1 MDIDPTTIPDAPVIT
16 GLKGLTDTVHDL
28 AQVTLTV
35 REAEAKMAK
44 AIEIAKADCEQATA
58 PYKAM
63 INRLF
68 AGIANYATTAIDSL
82 FPRKKDGTR
91 KKTFAILNHKLQ
103 LRSSSS
109 ITAPEDIIAKIRL
122 WYQLRMA
129 EADASLCRGD
139 SPTVAAQIEAEA
151 LLIASLI
158 RRGSRRVPESQ
169 PNQDLQDGA
178 TQAYA
183 APQIRRD
190 DPHTLGV
197 APRARQG
204 GWVADIGKIL
214 GAYEK
219 DNEQKKPE
227 LTEALAQFV
236 GQLHGEGAGRLQ
248 FTPRAPAAVKVQ
260 H

>member
-16 GLKGLTDTVHDL
+16 DLKGLTDTVYDL

-44 AIEIAKADCEQATA
+44 AIETAKADCDQATA

-91 KKTFAILNHKLQ
+91 KKTFAILQHKLQ
-103 LRSSSS
+103 LRSVSS

-129 EADASLCRGD
+129 EANASLCRGD

-158 RRGSRRVPESQ
+158 RTP
-169 PNQDLQDGA
+169 P
-178 TQAYA
+178 
-183 APQIRRD
+183 
-190 DPHTLGV
+190 
-197 APRARQG
+197 
-204 GWVADIGKIL
+204 
-214 GAYEK
+214 
-219 DNEQKKPE
+219 PE
-227 LTEALAQFV
+227 LNKDRASELLKIDSLAVIIKQLGITETTEESFKVNFV
-236 GQLHGEGAGRLQ
+236 
-248 FTPRAPAAVKVQ
+248 FTPDSPL
-260 H
+260 